1 MMLNQLKLISHPS
14 KEKELDAKVNSM
26 LEAMKNFDKD
36 KAIKEVEQEELEKL
50 EEEWKD

>member
-1 MMLNQLKLISHPS
+1 
-14 KEKELDAKVNSM
+14 M